1 MSDLETLIPQAVEL
15 VIDGEP
21 LAVKPLKVGQMP
33 AFLRAITP
41 VMQQIGGDG
50 IDWLT
55 LIGERGDDLLT
66 AVSIAI
72 GKPRAWVDELAA
84 DEAILLAAK
93 VIEVNA
99 DFFTRTVMPRL
110 NGEMGGLI
118 ARTSAAAAAVTA
130 GSTDWRCLA
139 SSSVCMRHVFC
150 PKSIFRPTSSL
161 PMIILSSRGISGSNW
176 SAAQSP
182 MRTWRRIWLRSSRS
196 VLLPVPVASDRL
208 MVCAI
213 RSLGLLSILLTR
225 GIVAMTGI
233 LAMTAPCH

>member
-21 LAVKPLKVGQMP
+21 LAIKPLKVGQMP

-50 IDWLT
+50 IDWLA
-55 LIGERGDDLLT
+55 LFGERGDDLLT
-66 AVSIAI
+66 AVSIAV

-99 DFFTRTVMPRL
+99 DFFTRSVMPRL

-118 ARTSAAAAAVTA
+118 ARTSATAAATA
-130 GSTDWRCLA
+130 GSTP
-139 SSSVCMRHVFC
+139 SS
-150 PKSIFRPTSSL
+150 T
-161 PMIILSSRGISGSNW
+161 
-176 SAAQSP
+176 
-182 MRTWRRIWLRSSRS
+182 
-196 VLLPVPVASDRL
+196 
-208 MVCAI
+208 
-213 RSLGLLSILLTR
+213 
-225 GIVAMTGI
+225 
-233 LAMTAPCH
+233 

>member
-21 LAVKPLKVGQMP
+21 LVIKPLKVGQMP

-55 LIGERGDDLLT
+55 LFGERGDELLT

-118 ARTSAAAAAVTA
+118 ARTSAAAAAATA
-130 GSTDWRCLA
+130 GST
-139 SSSVCMRHVFC
+139 
-150 PKSIFRPTSSL
+150 
-161 PMIILSSRGISGSNW
+161 LSS
-176 SAAQSP
+176 
-182 MRTWRRIWLRSSRS
+182 T
-196 VLLPVPVASDRL
+196 
-208 MVCAI
+208 
-213 RSLGLLSILLTR
+213 
-225 GIVAMTGI
+225 
-233 LAMTAPCH
+233 

>member
-1 MSDLETLIPQAVEL
+1 MGTAMSDLETLIPQAVEL

-21 LAVKPLKVGQMP
+21 LAIKPLKVGQMP

-50 IDWLT
+50 IDWLA
-55 LIGERGDDLLT
+55 LFGERGDDLLT
-66 AVSIAI
+66 AMSIAI

-130 GSTDWRCLA
+130 GSTP
-139 SSSVCMRHVFC
+139 SS
-150 PKSIFRPTSSL
+150 T
-161 PMIILSSRGISGSNW
+161 
-176 SAAQSP
+176 
-182 MRTWRRIWLRSSRS
+182 
-196 VLLPVPVASDRL
+196 
-208 MVCAI
+208 
-213 RSLGLLSILLTR
+213 
-225 GIVAMTGI
+225 
-233 LAMTAPCH
+233 

>member
-1 MSDLETLIPQAVEL
+1 MGTAMSDLETLIPQAVEL

-21 LAVKPLKVGQMP
+21 LAIKPLKVGQMP

-55 LIGERGDDLLT
+55 LFGERGDELLT

-93 VIEVNA
+93 VIDVNA

-130 GSTDWRCLA
+130 GSTP
-139 SSSVCMRHVFC
+139 SS
-150 PKSIFRPTSSL
+150 T
-161 PMIILSSRGISGSNW
+161 
-176 SAAQSP
+176 
-182 MRTWRRIWLRSSRS
+182 
-196 VLLPVPVASDRL
+196 
-208 MVCAI
+208 
-213 RSLGLLSILLTR
+213 
-225 GIVAMTGI
+225 
-233 LAMTAPCH
+233 